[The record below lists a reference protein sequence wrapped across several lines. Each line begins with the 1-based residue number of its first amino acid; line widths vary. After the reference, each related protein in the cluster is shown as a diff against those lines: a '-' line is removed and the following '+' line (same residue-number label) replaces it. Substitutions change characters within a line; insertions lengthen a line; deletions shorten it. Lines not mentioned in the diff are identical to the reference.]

1 MEDAAVLSGVGQA
14 KSVVSAT
21 TQTKAESP
29 PPQPQPQPDVAAEM
43 EEEYYWD
50 RRRPMSPD
58 PPELR
63 DGLRRLREAERAMG
77 VDERAAAAVFAR
89 PGQKRAVCEIPE
101 GWSAEWDDS
110 LEMVKRYKC
119 NYWENPNFA
128 DLLRD
133 HGPLFARAAAAMNDM
148 ERCD

>member
-1 MEDAAVLSGVGQA
+1 MEDAADLSGVAQA
-14 KSVVSAT
+14 KSIRSA
-21 TQTKAESP
+21 TQTKAEAPP
-29 PPQPQPQPDVAAEM
+29 PPQQQQPDVAAEM
-43 EEEYYWD
+43 EEEEYWD

-63 DGLRRLREAERAMG
+63 DGLRRLKEAERAMG

-89 PGQKRAVCEIPE
+89 PGQKRAVSEIPE

-110 LEMVKRYKC
+110 LEMVKRYRC

-148 ERCD
+148 ERWD